1 MTVDLERV
9 LEGEGPIDFQVTVKG
24 GRDAVVVDVSGELD
38 VFTLGTLHEALRQ
51 VDLDGGIVLRMDLSN
66 LRIIDSTGIGTMVT
80 TAKRVRASGGVFSTI
95 CPQGMVR
102 RVLEITGLV
111 EYLQLDPVEP
121 PI

>member
-24 GRDAVVVDVSGELD
+24 GRDATVVDVSGELD
-38 VFTLGTLHEALRQ
+38 VFTLGTLQDALRQ

>member
-9 LEGEGPIDFQVTVKG
+9 LEGEEPIDFQVTIKG
-24 GRDAVVVDVSGELD
+24 RRDGIVIEASGELD
-38 VFTLGTLHEALRQ
+38 VFTLGTLQDALRQ
-51 VDLDGGIVLRMDLSN
+51 VDLDSGIVLRMDLSN
-66 LRIIDSTGIGTMVT
+66 LRIIDSTGIGTMVS

-95 CPQGMVR
+95 CPQGLVR

-111 EYLQLDPVEP
+111 EYLQLDPLEP